1 MTKLSEEAESAAK
14 KLLEADKENLY
25 EEIAIRTKTMLKDP
39 TTAGSFAK
47 IQLDEREM
55 KGMKEALQDLGKR
68 IFQRWNVE
76 AHNLFCGTDPNT
88 KKNKAELKKAFGIS
102 GDAQVAVVASMTTL
116 LVMNFSIA
124 PAIAAAIAAL
134 IVKLF
139 FRPAYEEF
147 CKFWGENTK
156 A

>member
-1 MTKLSEEAESAAK
+1 MTKLSEETESVAK
-14 KLLEADKENLY
+14 RLLETDPEKLY
-25 EEIAIRTKTMLKDP
+25 EEIAIRTETILKDP

-47 IQLDEREM
+47 IQPDGQQMGVMRD
-55 KGMKEALQDLGKR
+55 ALQDLGKR

-76 AHNLFCGTDPNT
+76 ARNLFCGTDPNT
-88 KKNKAELKKAFGIS
+88 QKNKAELKKAFGVS
-102 GDAQVAVVASMTTL
+102 GDVQVAVVASMTTL

-147 CKFWGENTK
+147 CKFWGEHIK